1 MPVRRKDGKKM
12 KKHNIFWGVL
22 FLLAAAL
29 IIFSKSVY
37 MQDLGAVKIILGTL
51 CAGTVLVGIFRLWF
65 VGILFPLAF
74 ICILFDQE
82 LGLENYTPWPVLGIA
97 LLASIGLSLIFK
109 PLRQKIKKPKNQFC
123 EAGNYEEV
131 SEESGEIVECH
142 VKFGSSMKYVNS
154 ENFCRAELECSF
166 GALKIYFDN
175 AKIPSGKGEIVL
187 DVSFAGVEIYVPRE
201 WKLILEA
208 DTTFGAIEEK
218 RTKIFN

>member
-1 MPVRRKDGKKM
+1 MCRDSTGRNFQALVCG
-12 KKHNIFWGVL
+12 NIIS
-22 FLLAAAL
+22 AC
-29 IIFSKSVY
+29 IY
-37 MQDLGAVKIILGTL
+37 
-51 CAGTVLVGIFRLWF
+51 
-65 VGILFPLAF
+65 
-74 ICILFDQE
+74 CILFDQE

-123 EAGNYEEV
+123 ESGNYEEV
-131 SEESGEIVECH
+131 SEESGEIVDCH

-218 RTKIFN
+218 GPKYSTEEGPVVLIKGKVSFSGVDIRYI